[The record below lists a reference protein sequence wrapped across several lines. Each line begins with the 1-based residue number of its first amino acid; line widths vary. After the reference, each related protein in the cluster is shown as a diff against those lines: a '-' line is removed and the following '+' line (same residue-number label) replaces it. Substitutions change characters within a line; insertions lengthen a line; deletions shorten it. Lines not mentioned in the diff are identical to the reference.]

1 MYRTSIQN
9 RPQHRGAILLLT
21 VFLIVVL
28 LGMIAFAVDLGYLM
42 MAKTQLQAAADSAAL
57 AAAGSMGQSQTIAT
71 SAAKSFAAQNL
82 VGTQPVQLASS
93 DIIYGTWDKATHTFT
108 AISNGLSNAAKVT
121 ARADSTTSGPIPL
134 FFGRIFNLYSVNL
147 SASATATCN
156 PRDICFVVDLSGS
169 MNNDTDP
176 NNTGSIDSSY
186 PGVGTTMMQNIYK
199 DFGYGTYPGST
210 QFAGQPFSGVS
221 SFSDLTST
229 TKSPLLNTATNV
241 KLKIGSTN
249 YSYTVPSQYKFK
261 STDSS
266 STRTARAYSWVMDVQ
281 LPGLTSP
288 PLPGIMPAAKPT
300 PNSTVSNNYNYWYA
314 YLSANSSSIGYQS
327 YMSYM
332 MSYGRTLPTSTSTLY
347 SPLSVNSPDCPYN
360 PDTPLK
366 GGSFNFPPREM
377 PTHASRLAI
386 IDALQVIKQRNQNI
400 SDSSQCDWVSIVT
413 FDLTSDVVI
422 LHTLDNNYDTA
433 MQNCTTM
440 QACND
445 NVSCTATE
453 TGFITAINLL
463 NTNGRTGANKVVVLL
478 TDGKPNLYSS
488 SSGTISSYESGHSNS
503 NYYNSSSDYPQD
515 AAMMQAAIMQGNN
528 WSVFP
533 IELGLEGDDDFM
545 NRIYSVAMGKTAQTL
560 TSPYDATGDPT
571 YYETELINIFQKIIS
586 NPKLRLVQ

>member
-1 MYRTSIQN
+1 
-9 RPQHRGAILLLT
+9 LLLT

-28 LGMIAFAVDLGYLM
+28 LGIIAFAVDLGYLM

-57 AAAGSMGQSQTIAT
+57 AAAGSMGQSQAT
-71 SAAKSFAAQNL
+71 STQTAQSFAAKNL
-82 VGTQPVQLASS
+82 VGKQSVQLASS
-93 DIIYGTWDKATHTFT
+93 DITYGTWDKTTHKFT
-108 AISNGLSNAAKVT
+108 AISSGLGNAAKVT
-121 ARADSTTSGPIPL
+121 TRADSSTTGAIPL
-134 FFGRIFNLYSVNL
+134 FFGRVFNLYSVNL

-176 NNTGSIDSSY
+176 NNTGIIDPPY
-186 PGVGTTMMQNIYK
+186 PGVGTAMMNNIYS

-300 PNSTVSNNYNYWYA
+300 PNSTVSNNYNYWAA
-314 YLSANSSSIGYQS
+314 YISANTSSIGYKS

-332 MSYGRTLPTSTSTLY
+332 MSYGRTLPTSSSTLY
-347 SPLSVNSPDCPYN
+347 SPLSVNSPDCPYH
-360 PDTPLK
+360 PDTPLE

-386 IDALQVIKQRNQNI
+386 IDALQIIKQRNQNI
-400 SDSSQCDWVSIVT
+400 TDSSQCDWISIVT
-413 FDLTSDVVI
+413 FDLKTNVVV
-422 LHTLDNNYDTA
+422 LHDLNNDYDTA
-433 MQNCTTM
+433 MQDCTTL

-463 NTNGRTGANKVVVLL
+463 NSKGRTGANKVVVLL

-488 SSGTISSYESGHSNS
+488 SGSTISNYENAHSNS
-503 NYYNSSSDYPQD
+503 NYYGSSSDYAQD
-515 AAMMQAAIMQGNN
+515 AAMMQTATMQGNN

-533 IELGLEGDDDFM
+533 VELGLQGDDDFM
-545 NRIYSVAMGKTAQTL
+545 NRIYSVAMGKTKQTL

-571 YYETELINIFQKIIS
+571 YYEQELIDIFNKIIS